1 MAVTKKRKK
10 KTPYRILAA
19 TFLATIF
26 FGGALNLIVPD
37 RTYSQ
42 EENRNLQKLPEFS
55 MESFSSGRFSQEFES
70 YVNDQFVGR
79 DTWMSIKSRLDRI
92 CGKTLFSDV
101 YLGDGALFEEIKTP
115 NEKALSKT
123 ITSIND
129 FCTEHAD
136 ITFSMMLVPNAAC
149 IQSDRLPKNAP
160 VRDQNED
167 IDYFYQEINN
177 RIQKI
182 DLRKTFTEHAEE
194 ELYYKTDHHWTSL
207 GAYYAFLQA
216 KDTLGIE
223 NAASEYD
230 IYTVSTNFEGTLASR
245 SGIHQFEDD
254 IQIYLPKV
262 ETNDYVVEYVDTMT
276 KEATLFQEE
285 KLNQKD
291 QYQVFLGG
299 NHGQISITTT
309 QTSSDVLMILK
320 DSYANS
326 FLPFLTPYYSEI
338 VVVDPRYYTGDLD
351 TLIESKGVDDILFLY
366 NANTLFE
373 DQSLAGVLDYA
384 GTTEEMAK
392 KQQQEA
398 EAQNAADGEN
408 DTDAQAEEET

>member
-1 MAVTKKRKK
+1 M
-10 KTPYRILAA
+10 
-19 TFLATIF
+19 
-26 FGGALNLIVPD
+26 
-37 RTYSQ
+37 
-42 EENRNLQKLPEFS
+42 
-55 MESFSSGRFSQEFES
+55 
-70 YVNDQFVGR
+70 
-79 DTWMSIKSRLDRI
+79 
-92 CGKTLFSDV
+92 
-101 YLGDGALFEEIKTP
+101 
-115 NEKALSKT
+115 
-123 ITSIND
+123 
-129 FCTEHAD
+129 
-136 ITFSMMLVPNAAC
+136 
-149 IQSDRLPKNAP
+149 PKNAP

-223 NAASEYD
+223 NAASDYD

-398 EAQNAADGEN
+398 EAQNAADGES